1 MFQTGPKCFKTVK
14 NYLKLSI
21 MVHILSKMVQNCPI
35 WYNLVC
41 YGLIWPKLCLQT
53 HPNGCGITRSPVL
66 VCIGKQCSIYT
77 TYNLFGGTLSLTQE
91 QEERPECTHY
101 FYFFPLFPQN
111 KPFLSLSG
119 QMNS

>member
-1 MFQTGPKCFKTVK
+1 
-14 NYLKLSI
+14 

-35 WYNLVC
+35 WYNMVC
-41 YGLIWPKLCLQT
+41 YGLIWPQLCLQN

-91 QEERPECTHY
+91 QEERPECIPY
-101 FYFFPLFPQN
+101 FYFIPLFPQN
-111 KPFLSLSG
+111 KPFLQFVWPDEFLNSG
-119 QMNS
+119 YLNLKLLLLGAL